1 MFARLSQKAEASAL
15 TSVTPQQALSLALV
29 GVAAVVIATTA
40 AVAGTDNTFA
50 QADTFIT
57 NFISGTGGKTI
68 AGIALVSAVINIAIK
83 FNWIFFGSAIAVG
96 LACGIGPNIVSSF
109 FTGVF

>member
-1 MFARLSQKAEASAL
+1 MFARLSQKAAFPAL
-15 TSVTPQQALSLALV
+15 TSPTPQQVLSLGMV
-29 GVAAVVIATTA
+29 GLAAVVIATTA
-40 AVAGTDNTFA
+40 AVAGTDNTFQ

-68 AGIALVSAVINIAIK
+68 AGIALISAVINIAIK